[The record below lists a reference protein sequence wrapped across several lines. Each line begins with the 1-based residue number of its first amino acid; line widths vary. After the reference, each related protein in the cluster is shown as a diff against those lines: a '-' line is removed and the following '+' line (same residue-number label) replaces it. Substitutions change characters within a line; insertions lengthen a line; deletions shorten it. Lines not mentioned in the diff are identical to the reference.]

1 MNGSNKKRSFT
12 SLQRKQ
18 TRAGYVFVLP
28 VVIGLVFLFIP
39 MVAQTVYFSLS
50 NVKITTT
57 GYTTSFMGL
66 YQYVS
71 LLTTDAWYMQNAV
84 ASLGSVLLD
93 FFTILIFSFFVSVLL
108 NQKFK
113 GRTLARMIFF
123 LPVILATGIIAT
135 LDSKD
140 TLTAAVAAG
149 TGLDIGRDTT
159 ALLSVSELL
168 ENAALPAWL
177 VTFIAG
183 LIDQLNHIIS
193 ASGVQILLFLAGL
206 QAISPQIYEAAH
218 VEGATGW
225 EAFWKITLPMIS
237 PVIQVNGIYTLIDS
251 CTSSTNVIMSQVL
264 SDTMQMSY
272 SKASAEA
279 ILYLLAVSLFIVV
292 FLLVSNKLVF
302 YQE

>member
-1 MNGSNKKRSFT
+1 MNGTNKKRSFT

-168 ENAALPAWL
+168 ETAALPAWL

>member
-1 MNGSNKKRSFT
+1 MNGTNKKRSFT